1 MDPDEEY
8 ISFLS
13 KTERSKFLKQRKQDL
28 GNNKW
33 YEADKRLQKETL
45 PGIEYHPEYMKKSL
59 KTDDC
64 VTIETFPGADYL
76 PDNMKKGLKS
86 DHLFFKNIS
95 RIVRND
101 NFINTLNLN
110 DSDKK
115 DIINQINNLKDQG
128 DRLFT

>member
-13 KTERSKFLKQRKQDL
+13 TKERSKFLKQRKQYL
-28 GNNKW
+28 ENNKW
-33 YEADKRLQKETL
+33 YEADKILQKETL
-45 PGIEYHPEYMKKSL
+45 PGTE
-59 KTDDC
+59 
-64 VTIETFPGADYL
+64 YL
-76 PDNMKKGLKS
+76 PMTNS
-86 DHLFFKNIS
+86 IS
-95 RIVRND
+95 RIVRN
-101 NFINTLNLN
+101 NNLINTLNLN

>member
-1 MDPDEEY
+1 MDPDNEY

-13 KTERSKFLKQRKQDL
+13 KKERSKFLKQRKQYL
-28 GNNKW
+28 GNNKM
-33 YEADKRLQKETL
+33 YEADDCVKIETF
-45 PGIEYHPEYMKKSL
+45 PGTEYHPDYMKKSI

-76 PDNMKKGLKS
+76 PDNMKNS
-86 DHLFFKNIS
+86 IS
-95 RIVRND
+95 RIVRNN

-128 DRLFT
+128 DRLFI